1 MTHFKRTFFSLYAA
15 IFISSLGLGILSPIL
30 PAYVDRFAASS
41 FILGVVFGSYSAART
56 LLMPTVGRL
65 SDRYGRRPFIL
76 VGLLLFTVVSPLYAL
91 ATTAWHLMMVRFLQG
106 IAAAM
111 IMPVAMSAIGD
122 LSPEGKEGFIMGSFT
137 SAFFAGLG
145 FGPLIGGYLRD
156 SYSMNAAFYG
166 MGGLSLMALLLA
178 LVTLPAIM
186 PPGKEDPTSQTK
198 DGQTKDGRKA
208 GTSFVSD
215 NPLLGLLLFRFT
227 RAIGIGLV
235 WVIMPLY
242 AIRDLQISA
251 FKVGILLS
259 ANTFITTLFQAP
271 IGHLSDKFGHR
282 KSLFLGSLVA
292 AGATVSIAWAGEFSS
307 LVIISVALGIS
318 GALIVPAGSALAVSL
333 GRTRGMGRVMGL
345 YNSSLS
351 LGTMLGPAVGGG
363 VLDMAGI
370 RVVFGGGAILG
381 LVGLAILLVM
391 FPYRDR
397 ENAETVTRWGKD
409 SGPEARDPGQK
420 EPERG

>member
-1 MTHFKRTFFSLYAA
+1 MTPFKRTFLSLYAA

-56 LLMPTVGRL
+56 LFMPPVGRL

-76 VGLLLFTVVSPLYAL
+76 TGLLLFTLVSPLYAL
-91 ATTAWHLMMVRFLQG
+91 AATAWHLMLVRFLQG

-122 LSPEGKEGFIMGSFT
+122 LSPEGREGFIMGSFT

-156 SYSMNAAFYG
+156 RYTMDAAFYG
-166 MGGLSLMALLLA
+166 MGILSLTALLLS
-178 LVTLPAIM
+178 LVTLPKIKPASSETKGTH
-186 PPGKEDPTSQTK
+186 PKGGKEEK
-198 DGQTKDGRKA
+198 R
-208 GTSFVSD
+208 SFVSD
-215 NPLLGLLLFRFT
+215 KQLLGLLLFRFT
-227 RAIGIGLV
+227 RAVGIGLV

-242 AIRDLQISA
+242 AIRDLNISA

-259 ANTFITTLFQAP
+259 ANTFITTLIQSP
-271 IGHLSDKFGHR
+271 LGHLSDRFGHR
-282 KSLFLGSLVA
+282 KSIFLGSLVA
-292 AGATVSIAWAGEFSS
+292 ASATIAIAWSIEFST
-307 LVIISVALGIS
+307 LVIISIALGVS

-351 LGTMLGPAVGGG
+351 LGTMLGPAIGGG
-363 VLDMAGI
+363 ILDLAGI
-370 RVVFGGGAILG
+370 KAVFGGGAVLG
-381 LVGLAILLVM
+381 LFGLLLLLIM
-391 FPYRDR
+391 FPHRI
-397 ENAETVTRWGKD
+397 ETNVDTGTDLR
-409 SGPEARDPGQK
+409 
-420 EPERG
+420 